1 MAERRSVS
9 TRIIDDDQFL
19 ELPAGAQLLY
29 FHLSSRADDD
39 GFITPKKVMKIVGAT
54 KKDLDALIDEGYL
67 IEFESGV
74 VAITHWRINNSIRK
88 DRHSATSYAEELSEL
103 SIIDGKYVRTG
114 RREGDNG
121 QPNDNQVTT
130 KCQPSG
136 CQDGNQMTTSCQ
148 PSDNHEVES
157 WLPQGAPS
165 PCNPLPLQERNESF
179 HSTNVMPRKESNAP
193 QREAGK
199 VSWVD
204 PPTLKEAQDYFAAS
218 GLKGDP
224 QAFFDTFSS
233 VGWLDKF
240 GRFITDW
247 RAAARKWASRENYKP
262 SPTGRASPQREKPRD
277 YDGSYDAARMT
288 EVRI

>member
-39 GFITPKKVMKIVGAT
+39 GFITPKKVMKVVGAT
-54 KKDLDALIDEGYL
+54 KKDLDALIDGGYL

-74 VAITHWRINNSIRK
+74 VVITHWRINNSIRK

-114 RREGDNG
+114 RKEEDNG
-121 QPNDNQVTT
+121 QPSDNQVTT
-130 KCQPSG
+130 NCQPSG

-179 HSTNVMPRKESNAP
+179 HSTNVMPHKESTAM
-193 QREAGK
+193 QGTA
-199 VSWVD
+199 SWID
-204 PPTLKEAQDYFAAS
+204 PPSIKEVRDYFAAS
-218 GLKGDP
+218 GLKGNPD
-224 QAFFDTFSS
+224 AFFDSYSS
-233 VGWLDKF
+233 VGWIDKF
-240 GRFITDW
+240 KRAVTDW
-247 RAAARKWASRENYKP
+247 RAAARKWAAGENYRP
-262 SPTGRASPQREKPRD
+262 SPIGRASPQREKPRD